1 MSKINF
7 RYTQA
12 FNNEWQKLGLSE
24 LDKVSLRLQFI
35 NYLKNTPDNNYG
47 RSFPGD
53 MIPHTGG
60 AIKMRFSANIVNHG
74 KSGGYRIIYFMPF
87 NDELLFFKVYSKHS
101 QETLSDF
108 EKNTMKSFIRRYKG
122 AH

>member
-35 NYLKNTPDNNYG
+35 NYLKNTPD
-47 RSFPGD
+47 
-53 MIPHTGG
+53 T
-60 AIKMRFSANIVNHG
+60 
-74 KSGGYRIIYFMPF
+74 
-87 NDELLFFKVYSKHS
+87 
-101 QETLSDF
+101 
-108 EKNTMKSFIRRYKG
+108 
-122 AH
+122 